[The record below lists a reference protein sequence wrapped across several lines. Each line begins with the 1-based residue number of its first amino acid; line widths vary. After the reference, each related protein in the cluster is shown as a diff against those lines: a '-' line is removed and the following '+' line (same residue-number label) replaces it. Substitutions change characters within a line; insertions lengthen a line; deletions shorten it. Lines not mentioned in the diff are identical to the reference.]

1 MTNATALAQPGI
13 SKGKLWGAILA
24 IWIAASGLVFPIAWI
39 LRPMRIQSDWQYWGS
54 YLILAVF
61 AFPFLYWIAGARW
74 PSSSSASRF
83 GFAMALSILTCPL
96 AFATAYLVGTV
107 FFHG

>member
-1 MTNATALAQPGI
+1 MTIATVLSQPSI
-13 SKGKLWGAILA
+13 SRSKLWGGMLA

-39 LRPMRIQSDWQYWGS
+39 LRPMQIQSDWRYWGS
-54 YLILAVF
+54 YLILAVL

-74 PSSSSASRF
+74 PSSSRVSRF
-83 GFAMALSILTCPL
+83 GFAAGLAILNCPL
-96 AFATAYLVGTV
+96 AFATAYLVGTL